1 MRISTTWNHQLGVD
15 AMLEQQSK
23 LSDTQLKLSSGKKY
37 LSPSENAPAAVSL
50 INLEQNIKENQQ
62 FQTNIG
68 AARQRLELQESS
80 LENATNVLQ
89 RIRELAV
96 QGMNDS
102 NTVTNR
108 QEIAAEI
115 DELNK
120 QLLGMANTKN
130 ANGEYLFAGYKSDTI
145 PFDTTTYAYQGDAN
159 QRSIAIGPSRTITD
173 GDAGEAVFGVY
184 SAGTLTPGGIDNAF
198 QAINRLSQDLK
209 ANTPNSGSL
218 DDIDRAMVRFETT
231 RASTGAR
238 LHALDDQQNL
248 NTDYILA
255 NKTTAS
261 AIGDLDYADALSK
274 FSLQQTSLQA
284 AQAAFTKVQNLSLF
298 NYIS

>member
-115 DELNK
+115 DQLNK
-120 QLLGMANTKN
+120 QLLGIANTKN

-145 PFDTTTYAYQGDAN
+145 PYLDTPTFAYQGDAN
-159 QRSIAIGPSRTITD
+159 QRSIAIGPNRTITD
-173 GDAGEAVFGVY
+173 GDAGEAVFGTIAPAVTVG
-184 SAGTLTPGGIDNAF
+184 SINSVF
-198 QAINRLSQDLK
+198 QAIKQVSQNLK
-209 ANTPNSGSL
+209 ANTPQSGSL